1 MVSLLIG
8 IGVLLFG
15 LVVGGAGLATTG
27 VGIAIPMIPLGIYL
41 TYRGWRIYKH
51 EKMEALNPSNAHPLK
66 PLEKTK
72 IGKIGLGVLFILV
85 GIGTSAM
92 IIGVPILLVGIW
104 FICEAFKKRNT

>member
-1 MVSLLIG
+1 MINLLIG

-15 LVVGGAGLATTG
+15 LVVGGAGIASAGL
-27 VGIAIPMIPLGIYL
+27 GIGIPMIPLGIYL

-51 EKMEALNPSNAHPLK
+51 ERNQKDDPSHAETLE

-72 IGKIGLGVLFILV
+72 IGKIGLGILLILI

-92 IIGVPILLVGIW
+92 IIGIPILLVGVWLIYN
-104 FICEAFKKRNT
+104 AFKNLQ